1 LSERPHLAGAC
12 LRSIPVC
19 DNHYAQIDARTFE
32 EGYRVFRQDGD
43 WRKVNVHGFALRKT
57 VYEAVGGLACR
68 YGRFAEMMLAAE
80 LRDRGH
86 RLGYAEDAAVLH
98 HYRSTL
104 AELVEGIDEYI
115 RGESIYRAEHPGPDR
130 IGYSFLPDSDNP
142 FASEHKAMRWAVCRT
157 LGFDWLFRGGC
168 LRKAI
173 GRAFWPALAN
183 GLAASLFGSRWHTG
197 SAALLTKL
205 AMGRCWWRRDNAHKL
220 DAAYRDLIVQATR
233 LSRWRFLA
241 EQPAES
247 NGLPP
252 ARSRYSILEI
262 PEGHSLGLHN
272 VEWSDGRP
280 FRWTGRCA
288 AFRLH
293 ADEAPRAVH
302 IDTMNLRH
310 FPMPL
315 NLSAFLNGSAL
326 TVSDL
331 PNGMIRLDVSQP
343 ARPAA
348 GEQIL
353 VLACNPFSPWS
364 VGVCDQRELGLP
376 IASLELVAAEV
387 STPMPIRA
395 AA

>member
-1 LSERPHLAGAC
+1 
-12 LRSIPVC
+12 
-19 DNHYAQIDARTFE
+19 
-32 EGYRVFRQDGD
+32 
-43 WRKVNVHGFALRKT
+43 
-57 VYEAVGGLACR
+57 
-68 YGRFAEMMLAAE
+68 
-80 LRDRGH
+80 
-86 RLGYAEDAAVLH
+86 
-98 HYRSTL
+98 
-104 AELVEGIDEYI
+104 
-115 RGESIYRAEHPGPDR
+115 
-130 IGYSFLPDSDNP
+130 
-142 FASEHKAMRWAVCRT
+142 
-157 LGFDWLFRGGC
+157 
-168 LRKAI
+168 
-173 GRAFWPALAN
+173 
-183 GLAASLFGSRWHTG
+183 
-197 SAALLTKL
+197 
-205 AMGRCWWRRDNAHKL
+205 
-220 DAAYRDLIVQATR
+220 
-233 LSRWRFLA
+233 
-241 EQPAES
+241 
-247 NGLPP
+247 
-252 ARSRYSILEI
+252 
-262 PEGHSLGLHN
+262 LHN